1 MADTLAGF
9 ETLRKRLTDLVAS
22 LERGDVD
29 PRALE
34 GALYSVRMEFERL
47 QSNAFGMHVRSA
59 GDRDRREDAARE
71 VQRLVAVAL
80 DLAAHRRDEI
90 AVELDRTRE
99 ARRRLGFYKNDASGD
114 SCDIAG

>member
-1 MADTLAGF
+1 VAETLAGF
-9 ETLRKRLTDLVAS
+9 ESLRKRLTDLVAS

-34 GALYSVRMEFERL
+34 GALYSVRIEFERL
-47 QSNAFGMHVRSA
+47 QSNAFGMHVRSS
-59 GDRDRREDAARE
+59 GEHERREGAARE

-80 DLAAHRRDEI
+80 DLASRRRDEI
-90 AVELDRTRE
+90 AEELDRTRE
-99 ARRRLGFYKNDASGD
+99 ARRRLGFYKSDTSGD